1 MNKYVRYLMVLVAL
15 GTFILLSGC
24 DNRPLDQREYSKTT
38 MSNIPELADC
48 VYIKIDDV
56 RIIRCPLSST
66 TTSYTVPQGK
76 TRKTVTTTVISGKAE

>member
-1 MNKYVRYLMVLVAL
+1 MKTLLIICAAVLLTA
-15 GTFILLSGC
+15 C
-24 DNRPLDQREYSKTT
+24 DSRPLDQREYSKTT

-56 RIIRCPLSST
+56 RIIRCPNSDT

-76 TRKTVTTTVISGKAE
+76 SRKTVTTTVTSVDK

>member
-1 MNKYVRYLMVLVAL
+1 MMLRFLIIMITSLVLLTA
-15 GTFILLSGC
+15 C

-56 RIIRCPLSST
+56 RIIRCPNSDT

-76 TRKTVTTTVISGKAE
+76 SRKTVTTTVISSDK

>member
-1 MNKYVRYLMVLVAL
+1 MKS
-15 GTFILLSGC
+15 ILLAAVVLALVGC

-56 RIIRCPLSST
+56 RIIRCPKSDTS
-66 TTSYTVPQGK
+66 TSYSVQQGK
-76 TRKTVTTTVISGKAE
+76 TKKTVTTTVTSE